1 MILAFLAVALA
12 SPEGKPGAA
21 ASGCTCHGDASDR
34 TAVTLS
40 SGAQAVDPGDTV
52 ELQVYVQSDVAEVA
66 GVTFATSDGDLL
78 AGENTASSRGDI
90 VQPEPVPLVEGSARF
105 TFSLLV
111 PESDTTVR
119 VYGAGNA
126 ANAQEVLNAHAAPG
140 TSPPAQA
147 ADKRL
152 CRRRDTRA
160 IARWSWP
167 QWGWRRRRSSD
178 GCGPSR

>member
-1 MILAFLAVALA
+1 MGSVPQHRPA
-12 SPEGKPGAA
+12 
-21 ASGCTCHGDASDR
+21 ASDR

-126 ANAQEVLNAHAAPG
+126 ANDDGEKTGDRWNFAQDLEITVGTGGAVDDTGSPADTAVDDTGAPSGGCSCDGGAG
-140 TSPPAQA
+140 TALPLLTLLSLGA
-147 ADKRL
+147 
-152 CRRRDTRA
+152 
-160 IARWSWP
+160 S
-167 QWGWRRRRSSD
+167 RRRR
-178 GCGPSR
+178 G